1 MTDKRERRKEIDLLI
16 VTPESVTHDVR
27 GAESGHLQT
36 NGVMGV
42 KCERKPFVERRRSN
56 VWDGWLPATA
66 NPNPPRQRGSVWK
79 KRAPRER
86 RARKDVERHELIMR
100 LFSLRGR
107 KKKRLERFHHTWDA
121 EIIKTKNFWC
131 EQKKIVEP
139 SVELSRSS
147 TLSYQLVRNHQRF
160 SDIQLIQNSVLFSFL
175 FRLTPASLLDNES
188 RFETVTQLGHTGK
201 WPSSHLWSMVGT
213 EREKPK
219 NTIEDSCFRYRI
231 KINRGSTEY

>member
-16 VTPESVTHDVR
+16 VTPESVTHDVT

-36 NGVMGV
+36 NGVVGV

-107 KKKRLERFHHTWDA
+107 KKTIGALPSHMGRRDYKNEEFLMWAKKNCRTKCWAKSVFHP
-121 EIIKTKNFWC
+121 IISTGTQSPTVFWHPAHS
-131 EQKKIVEP
+131 EQCFV
-139 SVELSRSS
+139 
-147 TLSYQLVRNHQRF
+147 QLLVSIDPGF
-160 SDIQLIQNSVLFSFL
+160 
-175 FRLTPASLLDNES
+175 T
-188 RFETVTQLGHTGK
+188 TG
-201 WPSSHLWSMVGT
+201 
-213 EREKPK
+213 
-219 NTIEDSCFRYRI
+219 
-231 KINRGSTEY
+231 